1 MKRTL
6 VLSITVFAL
15 ITGLAQASTI
25 AEIALLP
32 EGGHAVS
39 DAAVIL
45 STTDLAADSD
55 FKSFQIRDLTRAMTI
70 YGTNVEIDA
79 ALNGFGVG
87 DIIGISGYTAHI
99 GGALVLTSGG
109 SVAGFAVTGRT
120 STAPLLTNAL
130 YVSPSDIAE
139 SYESNLVCLQ
149 NVSFDGTGV
158 FAAGFEYD
166 LAGGAAKV
174 RIATEQLDLVGMSIP
189 GGLLNITG
197 IVIPDP
203 LSSVGSYCLAPRGI
217 GDIVSVP
224 EPASLLLL
232 GLGGLLLRRKR
243 LGCIVSRLIWETP
256 INIFWRD

>member
-197 IVIPDP
+197 IVIPN
-203 LSSVGSYCLAPRGI
+203 SSGDGYRLAPRGI
-217 GDIVSVP
+217 DDIVSVP